1 MSKIRIKKKS
11 VIRNTAEETIAKFKK
26 KIKVILKIYV
36 IIEN

>member
-1 MSKIRIKKKS
+1 MSKIRIKEKS
-11 VIRNTAEETIAKFKK
+11 VSRNAVEEIIAKFKK